1 MHDKLKDLL
10 VKIKLDEKYYPFFN
24 GGTLKLVVNT
34 KQKSWTININIDTIL
49 PANVYQLMIDS
60 IRKTF
65 ADLPDVKEIRL
76 KINANQIDYNL
87 MATY

>member
-34 KQKSWTININIDTIL
+34 KQKL
-49 PANVYQLMIDS
+49 
-60 IRKTF
+60 
-65 ADLPDVKEIRL
+65 
-76 KINANQIDYNL
+76 DY
-87 MATY
+87 